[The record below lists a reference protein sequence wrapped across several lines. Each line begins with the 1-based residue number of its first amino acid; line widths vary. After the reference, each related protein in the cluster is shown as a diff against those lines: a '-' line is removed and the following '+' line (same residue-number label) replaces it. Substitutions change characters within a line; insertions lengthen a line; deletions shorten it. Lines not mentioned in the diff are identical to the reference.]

1 MVFVLC
7 CLLVCFFFFFDC
19 TRSSSSFVT
28 LLYSSFPSS
37 LSSPLTTCSVLSYL
51 VPYFLPL
58 TSFVCMCCCSLLF
71 FLCIL
76 LSSFVSSCLFY
87 SVSGIP
93 STSCFHRYTTT
104 TATFFPLSF
113 FTPLFFLLHCFSSV
127 LCLFLYISATVL
139 HLSH

>member
-1 MVFVLC
+1 MFFLFFCDSALLFLPLFV
-7 CLLVCFFFFFDC
+7 
-19 TRSSSSFVT
+19 
-28 LLYSSFPSS
+28 S

-51 VPYFLPL
+51 VPCFLPL

-93 STSCFHRYTTT
+93 STSCFHCYTTT
-104 TATFFPLSF
+104 TPTFFVLFIFIPPFVCYISPLSF
-113 FTPLFFLLHCFSSV
+113 ASSFTSEYSHTDTGHRFSVPNHSK
-127 LCLFLYISATVL
+127 LW
-139 HLSH
+139 

>member
-1 MVFVLC
+1 MFFLFFCDSALLFLPLFV
-7 CLLVCFFFFFDC
+7 
-19 TRSSSSFVT
+19 
-28 LLYSSFPSS
+28 S

-51 VPYFLPL
+51 VPCFLPL

-93 STSCFHRYTTT
+93 STSCFHCYTTT
-104 TATFFPLSF
+104 TPTFFVLFIFIP
-113 FTPLFFLLHCFSSV
+113 PLFVIFLLCPLPLPLHQSTLTLTQDIGFQ
-127 LCLFLYISATVL
+127 YQITVNCGD
-139 HLSH
+139 